1 MPWPNTRPARHRL
14 GVVVTRETGWRWVAR
29 YLLREKY
36 PGIQPVEGSEVGAL
50 TEGLEELQSAQ
61 EAQAEFLNGLELD
74 TDFDGEIDVEA
85 GDAVEGDVT
94 GALGNAR
101 DAVNA
106 ATADDVGDIS
116 ADRSD
121 AYNQAIIDEQQSV
134 NDKALSDAQE
144 AVDGVD
150 GLQSDVE
157 QLEATQADYRA
168 AFEADAEATT
178 ELNGELAKAN
188 EVNDTA
194 SWSNSLEG
202 DLQVVADLSTV
213 ASEGDA
219 VITDTA
225 TSPNPVIVL
234 GANGQLEA
242 ADGLDTSGIDGFDA
256 LLTDAQAAYDA
267 SEDLSSATTAFEDAI
282 EAVVGAEGGTFSA
295 AGDYYDDGST
305 VPADAGNL
313 TDALTDAST
322 GDAPLT
328 GALLE
333 AEAAINTFDQ
343 AVENY
348 GSAKDNADQLASLNQ
363 DVDDANDAIQ
373 NDEDEGGLGI
383 SLLEDADNFTT
394 EDDVYLFAE
403 SAGDQAGLS
412 GFGDSGED
420 KIYFGEGYSLVELG
434 DDAIS
439 DNVGDANAQ
448 EIFWEQAGDAV
459 NLYVEAETF
468 GGNSAGDADV
478 TQVTLTGVDGA
489 DISDNLGNGFL
500 SAGTEVA

>member
-1 MPWPNTRPARHRL
+1 M
-14 GVVVTRETGWRWVAR
+14 
-29 YLLREKY
+29 
-36 PGIQPVEGSEVGAL
+36 
-50 TEGLEELQSAQ
+50 
-61 EAQAEFLNGLELD
+61 NGLELD
-74 TDFDGEIDVEA
+74 TDFDGEINVEA
-85 GDAVEGDVT
+85 GDAVEDDVT
-94 GALGNAR
+94 GALDTAR

-106 ATADDVGDIS
+106 ATADGVGDIS

-188 EVNDTA
+188 EVNDTT

-202 DLQVVADLSTV
+202 DLQADLSTV

-225 TSPNPVIVL
+225 ATPNPVIVL

-267 SEDLSSATTAFEDAI
+267 SEDLSSATTAFEEAI
-282 EAVVGAEGGTFSA
+282 TAVVEAEGNSVTTVGGNYDSSSVDTAGDLTTTFS
-295 AGDYYDDGST
+295 
-305 VPADAGNL
+305 GNAPL
-313 TDALTDAST
+313 TDAL
-322 GDAPLT
+322 LN
-328 GALLE
+328 
-333 AEAAINTFDQ
+333 AETAINTFDQ

-373 NDEDEGGLGI
+373 NDEDEGGLGV
-383 SLLEDADNFTT
+383 SLLPADDYVAGDDVTATT
-394 EDDVYLFAE
+394 EDDVVLFSEDFDGA
-403 SAGDQAGLS
+403 SIDD
-412 GFGDSGED
+412 FGASGED
-420 KIYFGEGYSLVELG
+420 KIFFGEGYSLVALG
-434 DDAIS
+434 DDAIE
-439 DNVGDANAQ
+439 DNVGDSNAQ

-468 GGNSAGDADV
+468 GGNSAGEADV
-478 TQVTLTGVDGA
+478 TKVTLTGVDGA